1 MALQIVIPNERTSSI
16 LADLARRRATVQDV
30 QAKGERNKLVLVN
43 APLAELSNY
52 SSILR
57 TISSGTASMTMQPCG
72 FAAMQTHDEDLA
84 IRRAQGFE

>member
-1 MALQIVIPNERTSSI
+1 MSLQIIVPSERTSNI
-16 LADLARRRATVQDV
+16 LSDLARRRAIINDV
-30 QAKGERNKLVLVN
+30 LPKGDRNKLILVN

-57 TISSGTASMTMQPCG
+57 TISSGTASMTMQPYG
-72 FAAMQTHDEDLA
+72 FAAMQPNEEDQA

>member
-1 MALQIVIPNERTSSI
+1 MSLQIVVPNERTSGI
-16 LADLARRRATVQDV
+16 LADLGRRRATINDV
-30 QAKGERNKLVLVN
+30 MPKGDKNKLILVN

-57 TISSGTASMTMQPCG
+57 TISSGTASMTMQPYG
-72 FAAMQTHDEDLA
+72 FTVMNTNDEETA

>member
-1 MALQIVIPNERTSSI
+1 MALEIVLPSDKSSSI
-16 LADLARRRATVQDV
+16 LADLARRRAVVNDILQ
-30 QAKGERNKLVLVN
+30 KGDKNKLILVN

-57 TISSGTASMTMQPCG
+57 KLSSGTASMTMQPFG
-72 FAAMQTHDEDLA
+72 FAEMLSNDEEQA

>member
-1 MALQIVIPNERTSSI
+1 MALQIIVPSERTSNI
-16 LADLARRRATVQDV
+16 LSDLARRRAIINDV
-30 QAKGERNKLVLVN
+30 LPKGDRNKLILVN

-72 FAAMQTHDEDLA
+72 FAAMQANEEDQA
-84 IRRAQGFE
+84 IRRAQGLE

>member
-1 MALQIVIPNERTSSI
+1 MALQIVVPSERTSNI
-16 LADLARRRATVQDV
+16 LSDLARRRAVINDV
-30 QAKGERNKLVLVN
+30 LPKGDKNKLILVN

-72 FAAMQTHDEDLA
+72 FAKMQSNDEEQA